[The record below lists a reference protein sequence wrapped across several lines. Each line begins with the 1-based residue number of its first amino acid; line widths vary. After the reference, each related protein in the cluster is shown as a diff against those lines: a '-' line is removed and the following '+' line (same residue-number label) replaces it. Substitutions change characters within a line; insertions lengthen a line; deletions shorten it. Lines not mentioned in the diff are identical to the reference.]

1 MNNEDINVTGTA
13 YWYKQIDD
21 KKYDENIKM
30 LNFLTLS
37 WYITVSTRN
46 KKIKLTD
53 IEVVEDEHFHLILH
67 IEGNLLRLK
76 RFMICCNHM

>member
-37 WYITVSTRN
+37 
-46 KKIKLTD
+46 
-53 IEVVEDEHFHLILH
+53 
-67 IEGNLLRLK
+67 
-76 RFMICCNHM
+76 